1 MMLGNKRQGP
11 LKFVGGSAYLFEG
24 HGRSRAVGAGRL
36 RLDRRGGSH
45 DIYRWGEQMIPIPRH
60 REINE
65 RLARDLL
72 ADLRRV
78 VEGEA

>member
-1 MMLGNKRQGP
+1 L
-11 LKFVGGSAYLFEG
+11 LKAMAALARSAQVDF
-24 HGRSRAVGAGRL
+24 

-72 ADLRRV
+72 ANLRRV

>member
-1 MMLGNKRQGP
+1 MAALAR
-11 LKFVGGSAYLFEG
+11 SAQVDFGLEW
-24 HGRSRAVGAGRL
+24 
-36 RLDRRGGSH
+36 RGGSH

-65 RLARDLL
+65 RLSRDLL
-72 ADLRRV
+72 ADLMRV